1 MDRWSSALQ
10 VHARSRSWVDGSG
23 KRGSS
28 AWLGRL
34 TISFAPRQ
42 LPRSHPFLTGAR
54 RPVGDVA
61 IEVPIHSAG
70 IVGKPGQRAGNVD
83 YESWATV
90 LNINTMGPL
99 RVTETF
105 IDHLARG
112 ERKLA
117 VTITSGMGSVTD
129 NIRRLDCLSQFQTMR
144 IGPRWYLARK

>member
-1 MDRWSSALQ
+1 
-10 VHARSRSWVDGSG
+10 
-23 KRGSS
+23 
-28 AWLGRL
+28 
-34 TISFAPRQ
+34 
-42 LPRSHPFLTGAR
+42 
-54 RPVGDVA
+54 VA

-117 VTITSGMGSVTD
+117 VTITSGMGSVTPNKRNPAERHLSFAGNCSD
-129 NIRRLDCLSQFQTMR
+129 NRSQL
-144 IGPRWYLARK
+144 LAY